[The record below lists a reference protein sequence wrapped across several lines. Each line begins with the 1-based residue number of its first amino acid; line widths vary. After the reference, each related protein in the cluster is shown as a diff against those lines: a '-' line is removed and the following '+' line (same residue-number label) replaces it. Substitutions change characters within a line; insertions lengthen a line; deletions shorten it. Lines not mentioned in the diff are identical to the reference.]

1 MAQQSKVRII
11 AGEWRGRLITFPQ
24 AEGLRPTPDRVRETL
39 FNWLGQTLDGK
50 TCLDLFAGSGALGFE
65 ALSRGARRV
74 MMVEQNPQVL
84 KALQENARKL
94 GANGHGKNAA
104 TEDNARHARF
114 PHLNPLPQAGCPH
127 PNPLPR
133 AGEGANVKDACF
145 DLEANEKGAGFNR
158 LDLVAG
164 DGLKT
169 LSREGKVFDVIFL
182 DPPFHHGIL
191 PLLLPLLP
199 DRLAPDGL
207 VYAETEQALEPDEGW
222 EIWRSGRA
230 GNVFYCLLK
239 RKTEGHDGA

>member
-1 MAQQSKVRII
+1 MRGEGKSQKLRGGDGDLSPHPSRLTPHASQQSKVRII
-11 AGEWRGRLITFPQ
+11 AGEWRGRLIHFPQ

-74 MMVEQNPQVL
+74 LMVEQNPQVL

-94 GANGHGKNAA
+94 AA
-104 TEDNARHARF
+104 D
-114 PHLNPLPQAGCPH
+114 
-127 PNPLPR
+127 
-133 AGEGANVKDACF
+133 
-145 DLEANEKGAGFNR
+145 R

-169 LSREGKVFDVIFL
+169 LTRVGNSFDVIFL

-207 VYAETEQALEPDEGW
+207 VYAETEQALEPGEGW
-222 EIWRSGRA
+222 EVWRSGRA

-239 RKTEGHDGA
+239 RKQ

>member
-11 AGEWRGRLITFPQ
+11 AGEWRGRLINFPQ
-24 AEGLRPTPDRVRETL
+24 VEGLRPTPDRVRETL

-74 MMVEQNPQVL
+74 VMVEQNPQVL

-94 GANGHGKNAA
+94 GA
-104 TEDNARHARF
+104 D
-114 PHLNPLPQAGCPH
+114 
-127 PNPLPR
+127 
-133 AGEGANVKDACF
+133 
-145 DLEANEKGAGFNR
+145 R

-169 LSREGKVFDVIFL
+169 LSRTGKVFDVIFL

-191 PLLLPLLP
+191 PLLWPLLP
-199 DRLAPDGL
+199 DRLAPDGFI
-207 VYAETEQALEPDEGW
+207 YAETEQALEPGEEW
-222 EIWRSGRA
+222 EVWRSGRA

-239 RKTEGHDGA
+239 RKTEGLHGA